1 MKNAPYCFLLLLALL
16 APGLASNTALGDD
29 RPNVVLILTDN
40 HGAWTLGCYG
50 NEDIRTPNLDR
61 MADEG
66 TLFENAFA
74 VNPVCSPTRASILT
88 GLMPSQH
95 GVMTPTD
102 GNFMMGK
109 DAYNLLEEFTSLPEI
124 FKANGYDCG
133 LSGKWH
139 LGDNLH
145 PQEGLDDL
153 WVTMPIGSTS
163 TFYGARILENGKER
177 IEPQYMTDLW
187 TDRAVEFIGKH
198 SKQNKSDNEK
208 PAKPF
213 FLYLAYNGPYGL
225 SPLLL
230 EPARNRHAE
239 FYADHPLPS
248 FPRVPTRPW
257 QFSNRDYVNNLDA
270 FRRYA
275 AEVSGVD
282 DGVGRV
288 MAALKESGIDDN
300 TLVIFT
306 GDQGLGC
313 GQHNLWGMGDHTR
326 PLHGFDA
333 TLQVPMIV
341 RQPKKVAAKQRVT
354 QQVSQVDLMPTVLE
368 LAGLSDHL
376 PKENPLP
383 GKDLSPLLR
392 GEVNPDTKTDRAVFL
407 DYENLRAIRTDE
419 WKLLERMDDDGKLS
433 ELDSYDELYDLKN
446 DPGETVNL
454 YDDPAHKETRE
465 HLKARLNRF
474 FAEHNLPKHDMWNGG
489 DSQTHNTVIGDYA
502 QARYERLKRE
512 RGLPDNVFDPGF
524 NPPPMDIP
532 DGYVVE
538 TAAAPP
544 LVNHPVAVCLDDRG
558 RLFVCENTGDNLK
571 ADELS
576 ERLQN
581 QITVLTD
588 TNNDGRY
595 DKRQVFADGFTF
607 PQGVLWHDDALYV
620 ASPPSIWKLVDTD
633 NDGVADERS
642 EIASGF
648 GFTGNAASVH
658 TPRVAPNGR
667 LFWGHGRKK
676 SQIKNIA
683 GEIIHEGETARVYTS
698 LPDGSELRSFCGGG
712 MANPVELDFWKTGEV
727 IGNVNILKRNPARSD
742 CLVHWQH
749 GGVYPRYTDA
759 KGLAEFTSTG
769 PLLEDIYDFGHVAV
783 SGMTRYRSGTLAPD
797 GENWTD
803 QFFMTLFNTQEV
815 VRLQIE
821 RDGSTFTNAMHPF
834 LKINDPDVHLV
845 SIIED
850 ADGSLLLTDTGGWFR
865 EGCPSSGFAKPDVAG
880 AVYRIRKAGPRDY
893 RTDWHGKRIDWKKA
907 SPEYLTSL
915 LDDTRHVV
923 RRRAADALAK
933 LGDKAVAALSETL
946 ADYPDADV
954 RIRAAFALGR
964 TGSTKAGAPLRAAL
978 KDKDAEVRIAVTNSI
993 GQTRDKS
1000 SIRQMLPN
1008 LHHASTALQR
1018 ETAMTLGLIGDPTPI
1033 PQLLTALSGHDLDR
1047 PREHALIRAL
1057 LDIGDLEATRAA
1069 LADIENLYGNR
1080 ADFQRR
1086 ILIVLDR
1093 LDADALS
1100 SDALV
1105 PLLSASD
1112 DALRTTALEILLRQ
1126 PDSISTYAGVLK
1138 RQLKTPERARIDV
1151 INALLERGLKEN
1163 DEGTRSVV
1171 GAYLGHDESKL
1182 RSVAMSAIAGSSPF
1196 EAPADWLAPM
1206 KKHLASKND
1215 TVTAAALAAAATFS
1229 PQPFEAEARAIA
1241 TDESRSKL
1249 LRVQALQLYDASGKS
1264 FGAEAFELLTSIID
1278 DPETGAGERLQA
1290 TQLLTG
1296 GTGLT
1301 KPQIMRAAELMAK
1314 AGPLEFPLF
1323 IQRVRPRRND
1333 LELGKLLTHAY
1344 LNAPGASSVDAQEL
1358 KRLMVAYYPAEFW
1371 QEPVKQLEQRL
1382 EAERNITRTITE
1394 LEAKIANGA
1403 GDAKRG
1409 KEIALSA
1416 QATCVACHHI
1426 GETGNFVGP
1435 DLSHIGKIRK
1445 PADLIESILLPSAS
1459 LAQDYEAVSVA
1470 TSDGMIQVGVLRSET
1485 PDSIDLALPTGES
1498 KTINREQITS
1508 VDPIPVSLMPQGLD
1522 QVLGEQALLDLV
1534 AYLTT
1539 LK

>member
-1 MKNAPYCFLLLLALL
+1 MKITRKSLAFFLLLTFAF
-16 APGLASNTALGDD
+16 ACSNAHGKD

-50 NEDIRTPNLDR
+50 NEDIQTPNLDR
-61 MADEG
+61 MAEEG
-66 TLFENAFA
+66 TLFEKAFA

-102 GNFMMGK
+102 GHFMMGK
-109 DAYNLLEEFTSLPEI
+109 NARNLLKEFTSLPEV

-139 LGDNLH
+139 LGDNLN

-187 TDRAVEFIGKH
+187 TDRAVDFIGKH
-198 SKQNKSDNEK
+198 SKKQKNDSAE
-208 PAKPF
+208 PTKPF

-257 QFSNRDYVNNLDA
+257 QFSNRDYVNNLAA

-288 MAALKESGIDDN
+288 MTALKEAGIDDN

-306 GDQGLGC
+306 ADQGLGC

-333 TLQVPMIV
+333 TLQVPMII
-341 RQPKKVAAKQRVT
+341 RRPKTIAAKQRVS
-354 QQVSQVDLMPTVLE
+354 QQVSQVDLMPTVLN
-368 LAGLSDHL
+368 LAGLSDQL

-383 GKDLSPLLR
+383 GKDLTPLLT
-392 GEVNPDTKTDRAVFL
+392 GEVDPATKTDRAVFL

-419 WKLLERMDDDGKLS
+419 WKLLERMDDNGKLS
-433 ELDSYDELYDLKN
+433 PLDCHDELYDLTN

-454 YDDPAHKETRE
+454 YADPQHKETRE
-465 HLKARLNRF
+465 QLKVRLETF
-474 FAEHNLPKHDMWNGG
+474 FAEYNLPKHDMWNGG
-489 DSQTHNTVIGDYA
+489 DSQTHNTIIGEHA
-502 QARYERLKRE
+502 KARHERLIRE
-512 RGLPDNVFDPGF
+512 RGLPDNVFDPDF

-544 LVNHPVAVCLDDRG
+544 LVNHPVAACLDDRG
-558 RLFVCENTGDNLK
+558 RLFLCENTGDNLK

-581 QITVLTD
+581 QVIVLTD

-595 DKRQVFADGFTF
+595 DKKQVFADGLTF
-607 PQGVLWHDDALYV
+607 PQGVLWHDGALYV

-633 NDGVADERS
+633 DDGVADERS

-658 TPRVAPNGR
+658 TPRVSPNGR

-676 SQIKNIA
+676 SQVKNID
-683 GEIIHEGETARVYTS
+683 GEIIHEGETARIYTS

-727 IGNVNILKRNPARSD
+727 IGNVNILKRDPARSD

-769 PLLEDIYDFGHVAV
+769 PLLEEIYDFGHVAV
-783 SGMTRYRSGTLAPD
+783 SGMTRYRSGALAPEGD
-797 GENWTD
+797 NWTD
-803 QFFMTLFNTQEV
+803 QFFMSLFNTQEV

-821 RDGSTFTNAMHPF
+821 RDGSTFKSAMHPF
-834 LKINDPDVHLV
+834 LKIKDPDVHLV

-880 AVYRIRKAGPRDY
+880 AVYRIRKAGPWDY
-893 RTDWHGKRIDWKKA
+893 QTDWRGSRIDWQKA

-915 LDDTRHVV
+915 LGDARHVV
-923 RRRAADALAK
+923 RRRAADTLAM
-933 LGDKAVAALSETL
+933 LGDKGVAALSETL
-946 ADYPDADV
+946 AHYPDADV

-964 TGSTKAGAPLRAAL
+964 IGSAKAGAPLRAAL
-978 KDKDAEVRIAVTNSI
+978 RDMNSEVCIAVTNSI

-1000 SIRQMLPN
+1000 SIRQLLPN
-1008 LHHASTALQR
+1008 LHHTSTALQR
-1018 ETAMTLGLIGDPTPI
+1018 ETAATLGLIGDPTPI
-1033 PQLLTALSGHDLDR
+1033 PQLLTALSGGDLDR
-1047 PREHALIRAL
+1047 PREHALIRAV
-1057 LDIGDLEATRAA
+1057 LDIGDLKATRAA
-1069 LADIENLYGNR
+1069 LADIEGLYENR
-1080 ADFQRR
+1080 PEFQRR
-1086 ILIVLDR
+1086 MLIVFDR
-1093 LDADALS
+1093 IDSNSLS
-1100 SDALV
+1100 VKELT
-1105 PLLSASD
+1105 PLLDSRD
-1112 DALRTTALEILLRQ
+1112 DALRSTALEIFLRR
-1126 PDSISTYAGVLK
+1126 PDSIVSFATVLK
-1138 RQLKTPERARIDV
+1138 EQLKKPVSVRLDV
-1151 INALLERGLKEN
+1151 IKALLERGLREK
-1163 DEGTRSVV
+1163 DEATRAVLPDFLNHSDSR
-1171 GAYLGHDESKL
+1171 LSSL
-1182 RSVAMSAIAGSSPF
+1182 AMSAIAGSPAL
-1196 EAPADWLAPM
+1196 EAPVSWLVPI
-1206 KKHLASKND
+1206 KEHLASKND
-1215 TVTAAALAAAATFS
+1215 AAAGAALAAAAVFT
-1229 PQPFEAEARAIA
+1229 PQPFGAEARAIA

-1249 LRVQALQLYDASGKS
+1249 LRVQALQLYDASGKA
-1264 FGAEAFELLTSIID
+1264 FGADAFELLTSIID
-1278 DPETGAGERLQA
+1278 DPDTGAGERLQA

-1301 KPQIMRAAELMAK
+1301 KPQNMRAAELMAK

-1323 IQRVRPRRND
+1323 IQRVRPRRDD
-1333 LELGKLLTHAY
+1333 LELGKLLSHAY
-1344 LNAPGASSVDAQEL
+1344 LTAPGASSVDAQEL
-1358 KRLMVAYYPAEFW
+1358 KRLMVAYYPTEFW
-1371 QEPVKQLEQRL
+1371 QEPVKQLEKRL

-1394 LEAKIANGA
+1394 LEAKIANGG
-1403 GDAKRG
+1403 GDARRG

-1416 QATCVACHHI
+1416 QATCIACHHI

-1459 LAQDYEAVSVA
+1459 LAQDYEAVSV
-1470 TSDGMIQVGVLRSET
+1470 TTNDGMIQIGVLRSEM
-1485 PDSIDLALPTGES
+1485 PDSIELALPTGES
-1498 KTINREQITS
+1498 KTINRDQIQS
-1508 VDPIPVSLMPQGLD
+1508 LDPIPVSLMPQGLD

-1534 AYLTT
+1534 AYLST